1 MFSHIQLFFS
11 TTEQEDRARG
21 GNKWWEDGPKASA
34 AYYTQRPGYS
44 FICRYLLAPFPF
56 SPTYHANLDRR
67 CLKTTLQQQQ
77 PKLFH
82 DPLTINAIPGIY
94 YRQAVPFPCFTC
106 VALAPEEICNKS
118 LIRVVKKSRA
128 VAFRHHS
135 IFDTMPSGK
144 KCLVGHDQR
153 QQPLLRLNPL
163 PLQTNSS
170 FNPLLAL

>member
-1 MFSHIQLFFS
+1 MGQKPRLLIIPRDQGIALFAAIFF
-11 TTEQEDRARG
+11 G
-21 GNKWWEDGPKASA
+21 G
-34 AYYTQRPGYS
+34 
-44 FICRYLLAPFPF
+44 PFPF
-56 SPTYHANLDRR
+56 RPTYHANLDRR
-67 CLKTTLQQQQ
+67 CLKTTLQLQ

-94 YRQAVPFPCFTC
+94 HRLAVPFPCFTC
-106 VALAPEEICNKS
+106 VVLAPEEICNKS

-163 PLQTNSS
+163 PFADQFQL
-170 FNPLLAL
+170 